1 MKSSQQH
8 RQKRAVD
15 SADAVQRNAV
25 YDPNILTVGPIES
38 TEAIAAKNKAQM
50 GPVIGIAVVGAVIAV
65 AMIYGIFRV
74 LALKHAE
81 ESKIIEA
88 NNNNQVG
95 ADWNLYSSNQVEDQ
109 QKQNPMN
116 IY

>member
-1 MKSSQQH
+1 MAPSNQNRRS
-8 RQKRAVD
+8 KRETNEG
-15 SADAVQRNAV
+15 AVQRNSV
-25 YDPNILTVGPIES
+25 YDPNILTVGPVNS
-38 TEAIAAKNKAQM
+38 QEAMAAKNKAQM
-50 GPVIGIAVVGAVIAV
+50 GPVIGIAIVGAVIAV

-95 ADWNLYSSNQVEDQ
+95 ADWNLYSSNQREDGT
-109 QKQNPMN
+109 KQNPMMV
-116 IY
+116 Y